1 MLWEKIC
8 VFFCFL
14 FFEELGGGT
23 IFSSLF
29 VLFERRFNRKYIYCI
44 YIYIYTHEWFVDYH
58 KYLLNKIFEMSG
70 KEVVANR

>member
-1 MLWEKIC
+1 MFFF
-8 VFFCFL
+8 VFCFL
-14 FFEELGGGT
+14 RSWEEE
-23 IFSSLF
+23 IFS
-29 VLFERRFNRKYIYCI
+29 VLFLFCLSEDSIENIFTV